1 MKKDSPGK
9 KRSYLPPSARKLN
22 LEQANQY
29 VAGHTKCSDREA
41 MAMLES
47 LQRELEKQK
56 EK

>member
-9 KRSYLPPSARKLN
+9 KRPYLPPSARKLN

>member
-29 VAGHTKCSDREA
+29 VAGHTKCSAREA